1 MVNLLFRLLSKP
13 HYTISTAESAI
24 KKRGNT
30 GLTLSLI
37 HICAAMLLIS
47 AALLAYMTVLGI
59 NIGYV
64 L

>member
-1 MVNLLFRLLSKP
+1 M
-13 HYTISTAESAI
+13 
-24 KKRGNT
+24 T
-30 GLTLSLI
+30 GLYAIYPMLALLPKRKNAG
-37 HICAAMLLIS
+37 AAMLLIS